1 MDPPTIIVW
10 MIFAILQ
17 CIALAGLGLLG
28 ILAFSGAATVFDSG
42 EEVTTILIVFS
53 VYMIALFIFEIWT
66 IIVAKR
72 ARQEIAD
79 GTAPTNDTD
88 IPKV

>member
-1 MDPPTIIVW
+1 MTLPTILVW

-17 CIALAGLGLLG
+17 CIALAGVGLLG
-28 ILAFSGAATVFDSG
+28 ILAFTGAVAAYDAG
-42 EEVTTILIVFS
+42 AEAAGIVIAFS

-79 GTAPTNDTD
+79 GTAPNNDSD

>member
-1 MDPPTIIVW
+1 

-17 CIALAGLGLLG
+17 CIALAGVGLLG
-28 ILAFSGAATVFDSG
+28 ILAFTGAVAAYDAGVEATM
-42 EEVTTILIVFS
+42 IIIVFS
-53 VYMIALFIFEIWT
+53 VYMIALFLFEIWT

-79 GTAPTNDTD
+79 GTAPNNDSD

>member
-1 MDPPTIIVW
+1 MDPPPILVW

-17 CIALAGLGLLG
+17 CIALAGIGLLG
-28 ILAFSGAATVFDSG
+28 ILAFTEAVAAYDAGVEATG
-42 EEVTTILIVFS
+42 IVIAFS

-79 GTAPTNDTD
+79 GTAPTNDANLPT
-88 IPKV
+88 V

>member
-1 MDPPTIIVW
+1 

-17 CIALAGLGLLG
+17 CIALAVVGLLG
-28 ILAFSGAATVFDSG
+28 ILAFTGTFAEGAEA
-42 EEVTTILIVFS
+42 TTIVIVFS
-53 VYMIALFIFEIWT
+53 VYIIAVFLFEIWT

-72 ARQEIAD
+72 ARLEILEETD
-79 GTAPTNDTD
+79 PTNNTD

>member
-1 MDPPTIIVW
+1 MTLPTILVW

-17 CIALAGLGLLG
+17 CIALAGVGLLG
-28 ILAFSGAATVFDSG
+28 ILAFTGAATVFDSG

-79 GTAPTNDTD
+79 GTAPNIDSD

>member
-1 MDPPTIIVW
+1 MDPLAILVW

-17 CIALAGLGLLG
+17 CIALAGIGLLG
-28 ILAFSGAATVFDSG
+28 ILAFTGAVAAYDAG
-42 EEVTTILIVFS
+42 AEATTIVIVFS

-79 GTAPTNDTD
+79 GTAPNNDTD

>member
-28 ILAFSGAATVFDSG
+28 ILAFTGAATVFDSG

-53 VYMIALFIFEIWT
+53 VYMIAMFIFEIWT

-72 ARQEIAD
+72 SRLEILEETD
-79 GTAPTNDTD
+79 PTNDTNM
-88 IPKV
+88 PKV